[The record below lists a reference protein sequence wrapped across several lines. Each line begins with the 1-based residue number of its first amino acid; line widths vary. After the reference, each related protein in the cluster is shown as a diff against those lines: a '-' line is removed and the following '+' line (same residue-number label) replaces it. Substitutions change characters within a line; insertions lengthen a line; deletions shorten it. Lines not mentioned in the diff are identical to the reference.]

1 MCSPTLQTLQDSI
14 LLLRWVAFKGDGF
27 QTLEVSGLAGVCTPP
42 SRRQLHLLA
51 GDGRGRGAKPLEELA
66 RIAASRVRDAVGH
79 DNTEPVFAV
88 THSMGAV
95 VLRHMQLLPT
105 DERPRWCVPLV
116 ESLVLCGAVGSG
128 A

>member
-1 MCSPTLQTLQDSI
+1 M
-14 LLLRWVAFKGDGF
+14 
-27 QTLEVSGLAGVCTPP
+27 
-42 SRRQLHLLA
+42 
-51 GDGRGRGAKPLEELA
+51 EELA

>member
-1 MCSPTLQTLQDSI
+1 M
-14 LLLRWVAFKGDGF
+14 
-27 QTLEVSGLAGVCTPP
+27 
-42 SRRQLHLLA
+42 
-51 GDGRGRGAKPLEELA
+51 EELA

-116 ESLVLCGAVGSG
+116 ASLCCAVLWGPERDTGALLDTRYLSMLPTVS
-128 A
+128 